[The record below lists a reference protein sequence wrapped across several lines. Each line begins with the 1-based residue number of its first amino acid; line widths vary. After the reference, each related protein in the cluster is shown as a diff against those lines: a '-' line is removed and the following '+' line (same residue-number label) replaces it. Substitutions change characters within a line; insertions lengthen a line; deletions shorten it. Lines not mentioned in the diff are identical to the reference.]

1 MNGDNPSKSNRPLV
15 TDLDGTLVRADLL
28 WEGLFQILRRRP
40 WRIPGLTRDLLR
52 GRSAFKGR
60 VARESDIDP
69 ASLPWNDTVV
79 EFLRAE
85 RQRGRTLWLATAAHR
100 GVADVVAAHLG
111 FFDRVLATGDDD
123 NVKGHR
129 KRELVSDAAPDGFDY
144 IGDSNADMPLFL
156 DAARAW
162 TVGPHAERLARR
174 ASAAGGEAAPLPGAS
189 SSRSL
194 AGDIFRLIRP
204 HQWLKNGLVFL
215 PLIAG
220 HHWVD
225 NVMVADTLAAF
236 VAFCLVA
243 SSAYV
248 LNDLLD
254 VEYDRAHPRKK
265 HRPVACG
272 AVPQIVALCLWLV
285 LLAAGAS
292 VAFLLSADVA
302 WVLAGYFILT
312 TLYSV
317 RLKRI
322 ALLDIL
328 TLTVLYAS
336 RVLAGGAAAGIDL
349 SYWLIGF
356 VLFLFFALAIMKR
369 VTEVRGLSASGKDV
383 TVGRGYRA
391 GDGQLLLP
399 LGISCSVTATVV
411 LGLYT
416 TSADVHALY
425 SRPSALLLVAPLILF
440 WQCNLWLAT
449 IRDRMNDDP
458 LVFAVRDPATWVMV
472 GVVLLLFVVAL

>member
-1 MNGDNPSKSNRPLV
+1 
-15 TDLDGTLVRADLL
+15 
-28 WEGLFQILRRRP
+28 
-40 WRIPGLTRDLLR
+40 
-52 GRSAFKGR
+52 
-60 VARESDIDP
+60 
-69 ASLPWNDTVV
+69 
-79 EFLRAE
+79 
-85 RQRGRTLWLATAAHR
+85 
-100 GVADVVAAHLG
+100 
-111 FFDRVLATGDDD
+111 
-123 NVKGHR
+123 
-129 KRELVSDAAPDGFDY
+129 LVSDAAPDGFDY

-162 TVGPHAERLARR
+162 TVGPGAERLARR
-174 ASAAGGEAAPLPGAS
+174 ASSAGAEAAPLPGTS
-189 SSRSL
+189 PSRSL
-194 AGDIFRLIRP
+194 AQGILRLVRP

-220 HHWVD
+220 HRWVD
-225 NVMVADTLAAF
+225 SVMVADTLAAF

-265 HRPVACG
+265 HRPVAAG
-272 AVPQIVALCLWLV
+272 TVPQIVALCLWPV
-285 LLAAGAS
+285 LLGTGAV
-292 VAFLLSADVA
+292 VAFLLSTDAA

-317 RLKRI
+317 KLKRI

-328 TLTVLYAS
+328 TLTVLYTS
-336 RVLAGGAAAGIDL
+336 RILAGGAATGIDL

-369 VTEVRGLSASGKDV
+369 VTEVRGLSATGNSV
-383 TVGRGYRA
+383 TAGRGYRA
-391 GDGQLLLP
+391 GDEQLLLP
-399 LGISCSVTATVV
+399 LGISCSVTAAVV
-411 LGLYT
+411 FGLYT

-425 SRPSALLLVAPLILF
+425 SSPSALLLVAPLILF
-440 WQCNLWLAT
+440 WQCSLWLAT

-458 LVFAVRDPATWVMV
+458 LVFAVRDPVTWIVV
-472 GVVLLLFVVAL
+472 GVVVLLFTIAL